1 MLTLLHAIVGV
12 GLWSIPFATQGSR
25 SFYLDPNGDDENDGR
40 SPTKAWRS
48 IPRLNEEKLK
58 SGDHVF
64 FASGAKFEGSI
75 VLKASEA
82 GTSAKP
88 LVFSSDGSPAT
99 IISRDGSGFTAAA
112 GGIELQNLRF
122 EGQATA
128 KKKGHLGVAFLAN
141 GRQGQKYAHV
151 RIKNVEVSG
160 FGDTGI
166 AIGSQNKTL
175 TGFNDVL
182 ISGCN
187 SHENYGA
194 GIASW
199 DNAGDRAQGYAHHDI
214 TVKNCVVRGNLSGTG
229 MVLSGVDGC
238 LIEDCRATGNTG
250 EGGGVG
256 LWAYSA
262 KNVRFAYC
270 ICNETRSGGG
280 DGGGFDLDGGCVDCV
295 IENCLAYENDG
306 PGYMHCDYPTAAPTR
321 GNVMRHCV
329 SVNDGR
335 KAKGDNVGFGFVTWG
350 SGLDDCILESNRCYV
365 TEAGAKDRRVGAL
378 FVTYINGSQG
388 KDDKL
393 HVLSSLFRDNQV
405 RITAPGVDFVDD
417 NSPPDL
423 AGGVQFEGNAYF
435 GHAAF
440 GLAGKR
446 YDTFSEWKKEGHD
459 VGPSNGSMPDL
470 GDYRLTS
477 TDQLRSFAP
486 LHFR

>member
-1 MLTLLHAIVGV
+1 MASLGART
-12 GLWSIPFATQGSR
+12 
-25 SFYLDPNGDDENDGR
+25 FYLDPKGDDANGGLA
-40 SPTKAWRS
+40 PVKAWRS
-48 IPRLNEEKLK
+48 IQRLNQENLK
-58 SGDHVF
+58 PGDQVV
-64 FASGAKFEGSI
+64 FASGATFEGSI

-82 GTSAKP
+82 GTPAQP
-88 LVFSSDGSPAT
+88 IRISSDGSPAT
-99 IISRDGSGFTAAA
+99 IISEDAPGFTAAA
-112 GGIELQNLRF
+112 GGIELENLKF
-122 EGQATA
+122 EGKA
-128 KKKGHLGVAFLAN
+128 KARKKGHIGIAFLAN

-151 RIKNVEVSG
+151 RINDVEVSG

-166 AIGSQNKTL
+166 AIGSQNKTR
-175 TGFNDVL
+175 TGFTDVL
-182 ISGCN
+182 VSGCN
-187 SHENYGA
+187 SHDNYGS

-199 DNAGDRAQGYAHHDI
+199 DDAGDRAQGYAHQNI
-214 TVKNCVVRGNLSGTG
+214 TIRNCLVTGNLSGTG

-238 LIEDCRATGNTG
+238 LIEDCRATGNSG

-262 KNVRFAYC
+262 KNVRFSYC

-295 IENCLAYENDG
+295 IENCLAYDNDG
-306 PGYMHCDYPTAAPTR
+306 PGYMHCDYPTAPPTH

-350 SGLDDCILESNRCYV
+350 SGLDDCILENNRCYV
-365 TEAGAKDRRVGAL
+365 TEDGNKDRRVGAL

-393 HVLSSLFRDNQV
+393 HVLSSVFRHNEVQ
-405 RITAPGVDFVDD
+405 ITVPGVDFVDD
-417 NSPPDL
+417 NAPPDL
-423 AGGVQFEGNAYF
+423 AGGVRFEGNVYF
-435 GHAAF
+435 GDVGFAV
-440 GLAGKR
+440 AGKR
-446 YDTFSEWKKEGHD
+446 YDTYAEWKSAGHD
-459 VGPSNGSMPDL
+459 LAPRNRSMPDL

-477 TDQLRSFAP
+477 TDQMRSFAP